1 MKYFLLE
8 QEVVVPSISMGN
20 DVISAFWCEKFS
32 HDSRDLGLEGFHS
45 PCEVIGSKHL
55 NHHETGSE
63 QLLRHVNHFIQH
75 VIGSGF
81 AFECLAILKNART
94 FSSKLGQASRISLDE
109 EVASSMES
117 C

>member
-45 PCEVIGSKHL
+45 PCKLIRSKHL
-55 NHHETGSE
+55 NHGETGVE
-63 QLLRHVNHFIQH
+63 HLLSHVDHFIQH
-75 VIGSGF
+75 VIGSRF
-81 AFECLAILKNART
+81 AFKCLAILKNART
-94 FSSKLGQASRISLDE
+94 FNSKLGKASRISLDE